1 MKIDSANKLVPNLL
15 NESKY
20 VLHSKNPFF
29 YVFRNEV
36 S

>member
-20 VLHSKNPFF
+20 VLHSKNLHF
-29 YVFRNEV
+29 YVFKNEI